1 MLYRTEGDM
10 IQKLGNRP
18 DSETHPIYRN
28 WPVQKLQGAPIQ
40 KLTGS
45 EPTGC
50 PDLETHPIQK
60 LQGGVG

>member
-1 MLYRTEGDM
+1 M